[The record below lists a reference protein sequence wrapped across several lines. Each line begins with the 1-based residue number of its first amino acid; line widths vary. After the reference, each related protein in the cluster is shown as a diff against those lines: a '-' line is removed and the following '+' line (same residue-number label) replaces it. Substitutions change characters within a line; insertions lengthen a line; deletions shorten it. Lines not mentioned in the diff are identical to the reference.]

1 MRVAALDH
9 GPDTPLLR
17 GMPHFMLVCLCAG
30 LVLGVIVPAPWW
42 GPVLVP
48 VWAVAAIGRP
58 RGAVLVGLAGLLVAG
73 GWMWATGRA
82 AQTSPAVITAAGDIR
97 ALAVVDASPRRRPTG
112 GWRVTV
118 RVAEL
123 RSGGDPGVRGARL
136 LVWLRGTPPRVGE
149 VVLLRG
155 ALRPAARDDA
165 PGWWLRYLERQR
177 ISGAVATGRLPVLG
191 RRGGP
196 AGARDRASEAL
207 RARIGDRL
215 DGPRGALVQ
224 GMALGGSDGLDPETE
239 EQVRDAGLA
248 HLLAVS
254 GQNVA
259 VVGLVIAAILRAAGA
274 PRPAALAVVAPMVV
288 LYCLLCEPGASV
300 ARAGVVAVAAILA
313 EGLARARDRWYLLL
327 LALTGLLAWQPR
339 SDWDPGLQLSFAA
352 VVGILAIGP
361 PLRRALA
368 GVLPGWMAELAG
380 VAGAA
385 GLATAPVLVADFGRV
400 SIAGF
405 ATNLVAVPLASAV
418 LVTGLAGAV
427 SAPLPGPV
435 ADIVI
440 HLAGLGADAILLI
453 ARTAAGVP
461 GASVALPSW
470 CAPLAAAP
478 ALAVWLLDGGRY
490 RCLVGWIG
498 GPRA

>member
-1 MRVAALDH
+1 MRLAPSAL
-9 GPDTPLLR
+9 GPTTPLHR

-30 LVLGVIVPAPWW
+30 LVLGVVVPAPWW
-42 GPVLVP
+42 ALALIPLCGV
-48 VWAVAAIGRP
+48 AVMGRP
-58 RGAVLVGLAGLLVAG
+58 GSAVLVGLAGLLCAC
-73 GWMWATGRA
+73 GWVWATGRA
-82 AQTSPAVITAAGDIR
+82 AQTAPAAIAAHGDLR

-118 RVAEL
+118 RVAEV
-123 RSGGDPGVRGARL
+123 RSSADPRVRGARL

-196 AGARDRASEAL
+196 AGARDRASETL
-207 RARIGDRL
+207 RARIGEHL
-215 DGPRGALVQ
+215 DGSRGALVQ
-224 GMALGGSDGLDPETE
+224 GMALGGSDGLEPQTE
-239 EQVRDAGLA
+239 AQVRDAGLA

-327 LALTGLLAWQPR
+327 LALAGLLAWQPR
-339 SDWDPGLQLSFAA
+339 SIWDPGLQLSFSA

-361 PLRRALA
+361 PLRRALGA
-368 GVLPGWMAELAG
+368 VMPGWAAELAA

-385 GLATAPVLVADFGRV
+385 GLATAPVLVAAFGRM

-405 ATNLVAVPLASAV
+405 VTNLLAVPLASAV

-427 SAPLPGPV
+427 SAPLLGPV
-435 ADIVI
+435 AAIPI
-440 HLAGLGADAILLI
+440 HMAGLGADAILLI
-453 ARTAAGVP
+453 ARTASGVP
-461 GASVALPSW
+461 GASVDLPAW

-478 ALAVWLLDGGRY
+478 ALAVWLVDGGRY
-490 RCLVGWIG
+490 RRLGRWIG
-498 GPRA
+498 GPRP